1 MRRVWLFFAQ
11 LITVAFAGLFIVAY
25 FMPEL
30 IDPFRPFSSGKPA
43 PAPKPV
49 APAQTAI
56 TARFSFREAVE
67 KANPAVV
74 SIFTVKKVSPGNS
87 VFSRGPFF
95 DPPMG
100 SPVFPRNQQE
110 IKNLGSGVII
120 DPSGLILTNNHVV
133 EAADQIEVALADGK
147 TTYKPKIIG
156 TDPETDLA
164 LLKIEATGL
173 PSIPLGNSEQLKV
186 GDIVLA
192 IGNPFGVGRTVTMG
206 IISALG
212 RTELGINT
220 YEKFIQTDAAI
231 NPGNSG
237 GPLIDLQGN
246 VVGINTAIF
255 SETGGSLGIG
265 FAIPAEMVKKIVA
278 QIKEHGQVIRGWL
291 GVEVAAIT
299 PEIIR
304 DYGLPKETSGALL
317 WHILQNSPL
326 VDSGIKAGDIIVA
339 VNDQPVVKPRELI
352 DLVADLVPGS
362 DAKIT
367 VLRDNKT
374 ADYKIK
380 VGQRPLPQAAP
391 KPQ

>member
-1 MRRVWLFFAQ
+1 MRRVWLFLAQ

-30 IDPFRPFSSGKPA
+30 IDQFRPFSSAKPA
-43 PAPKPV
+43 PAPKPT
-49 APAQTAI
+49 PAQTAI
-56 TARFSFREAVE
+56 TPRFSFREAVE

-87 VFSRGPFF
+87 LFSRGPFF
-95 DPPMG
+95 DQPMG

-367 VLRDNKT
+367 VLRENKT
-374 ADYKIK
+374 AEYKIK
-380 VGQRPLPQAAP
+380 VGQRPLPPAAP
-391 KPQ
+391 KPQQ